1 MEKCVKGVDNSSNEF
16 LIGTPKSSQCPK
28 LEKGSGQLLP
38 QPKFASK
45 DQEVSMDKSNTGD
58 SGNSPTSVLNS
69 ANESSNGNMAD
80 LSTCEHFP
88 ESSMTFDF
96 KKSVDEHHD
105 KNFELGFSSEDHK
118 NDSNP
123 DLSSVL
129 EDDAKGQSENGETD
143 CGFSSEAQDVDEVK
157 PQLSLI
163 VDECHSGRDYGV
175 GQQHSNYSKKS
186 EIGGME
192 KLNDGYPCQ
201 AQNLNPDLSEA
212 ENRKSFSL
220 EKRGDDGKV
229 QNQIDGSNEEFVQTT
244 PPDAVIF
251 AKPYIEENGGG
262 RVEFV
267 EKSTDHVL
275 AKPLNG
281 SDTISVGCAS
291 DKRIYSNSKNKLV
304 RNYS

>member
-1 MEKCVKGVDNSSNEF
+1 
-16 LIGTPKSSQCPK
+16 LPK
-28 LEKGSGQLLP
+28 LDKGSGQLLP

-45 DQEVSMDKSNTGD
+45 GQEVSTDKSNTGD

-80 LSTCEHFP
+80 LSMCEHCP
-88 ESSMTFDF
+88 ESSMTFDS

-105 KNFELGFSSEDHK
+105 QKFELGFSSEDHK

-129 EDDAKGQSENGETD
+129 EEDAKGQSENGETEKTD
-143 CGFSSEAQDVDEVK
+143 CGFSSEAQHVDEVN

-175 GQQHSNYSKKS
+175 GHHSDHSKKS
-186 EIGGME
+186 ETGGMK
-192 KLNDGYPCQ
+192 KLNDGYPCK
-201 AQNLNPDLSEA
+201 AQNLNSDLSEA
-212 ENRKSFSL
+212 ENIKSFSL
-220 EKRGDDGKV
+220 EKRGDDDDDGKV

-244 PPDAVIF
+244 PPDAEIF
-251 AKPYIEENGGG
+251 AKPYIVENGGG

-267 EKSTDHVL
+267 EKSTDHVF

-281 SDTISVGCAS
+281 SDTRIARCSS
-291 DKRIYSNSKNKLV
+291 DKRIYSNSKSKLV